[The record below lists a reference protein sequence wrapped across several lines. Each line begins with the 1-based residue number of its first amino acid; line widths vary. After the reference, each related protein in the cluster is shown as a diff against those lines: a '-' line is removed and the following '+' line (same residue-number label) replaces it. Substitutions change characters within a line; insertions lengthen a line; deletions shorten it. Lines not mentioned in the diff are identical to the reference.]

1 MTDLDEALRDDVRML
16 GESLGQTIE
25 SHLGSDFLQRI
36 ERIRHLAKAGR
47 LDAGSDHAALLA
59 ELAELDEDQFLPVA
73 RAFTQFLNLANI
85 AEEFHRVRQHQEQD
99 RPAAEDAFARQLK
112 QLLEAGLDRARIV
125 EAIGRMEVDLV
136 LTAHP
141 TEVNRRTLIRK
152 YNAIT
157 DCLRWMELGDARQR
171 RLDELISQIWHT
183 NEIRQQRPTP
193 IDEAKWGFAVI
204 EGSLWRAVPDYLR
217 KLDRQMQA
225 ALDCRLPLDCAP
237 VRFSSWMGGDRDG
250 NPHVT
255 ADVTREVLLLS
266 RWMAADLYY
275 RDLSDLRSE
284 LSMYQCNQALR
295 DRVGEAAE
303 PYRKLLGELRSRLDQ
318 TRELIRSRLDG
329 EAVSLEHLISE
340 QELLEPL
347 LLCHESLSECGM
359 QMIAGGLLEDVI
371 RRIACFGIGL
381 VKLDIRQNAERHAS
395 VLDALTR
402 FYEMGSYLQWGE
414 PEKQRFLLQELQNR
428 RPLIPRHWDPG
439 EEAIEVL
446 ETCRAIAEADPAS
459 LGTYVISMAS
469 QPSDVLSVI
478 LLMREMGVNHNMRVA
493 PLFETLDDLQQ
504 AHHCIDAL
512 LANPWYRDY
521 IDGHQEVMIG
531 YSDSSKDAGQL
542 AAVWAQYQTQEAL
555 TETCRMK
562 GVHLTL
568 FHGRG
573 GTVGRGGGPTHRAIL
588 AQPPGSVDHTLR
600 ITEQGE
606 VIRFKFGIPEIAQR
620 NLERYTGAVLA
631 ATLAPRP
638 APRGE
643 WRELMD
649 ELAATGF
656 REYRA
661 LVREDSRFVPFFR
674 ACTPERELGKLPLG
688 SRPAKRRA
696 DGGVESLRAIPWVF
710 AWTQIRLMLPAWLG
724 SDSALRGVMEQ
735 GRVDELR
742 RMYREWPF
750 FTSYIDMLEMVL
762 AKSDPEIARY
772 YASRLVPDELQSLGG
787 ELRKRLQATF
797 DLVLQIKQRERL
809 LVDFPLI
816 RRSIDVRNP
825 YIDPLHFLQAELLY
839 RDRNCPDQRLEQ
851 ALMVTMAGISAGMQ
865 NTG

>member
-275 RDLSDLRSE
+275 RDLTDLRSE

-359 QMIAGGLLEDVI
+359 QMIAGGY
-371 RRIACFGIGL
+371 AAG
-381 VKLDIRQNAERHAS
+381 
-395 VLDALTR
+395 
-402 FYEMGSYLQWGE
+402 YYSYKW
-414 PEKQRFLLQELQNR
+414 
-428 RPLIPRHWDPG
+428 
-439 EEAIEVL
+439 AEVL
-446 ETCRAIAEADPAS
+446 SADAFS
-459 LGTYVISMAS
+459 
-469 QPSDVLSVI
+469 
-478 LLMREMGVNHNMRVA
+478 
-493 PLFETLDDLQQ
+493 LFEERGIFDQ
-504 AHHCIDAL
+504 ATGRAFLHNILEQGGSKDAMELFVAFRGREPQIDAL
-512 LANPWYRDY
+512 LR
-521 IDGHQEVMIG
+521 H
-531 YSDSSKDAGQL
+531 S
-542 AAVWAQYQTQEAL
+542 
-555 TETCRMK
+555 
-562 GVHLTL
+562 
-568 FHGRG
+568 
-573 GTVGRGGGPTHRAIL
+573 
-588 AQPPGSVDHTLR
+588 
-600 ITEQGE
+600 
-606 VIRFKFGIPEIAQR
+606 
-620 NLERYTGAVLA
+620 
-631 ATLAPRP
+631 
-638 APRGE
+638 
-643 WRELMD
+643 
-649 ELAATGF
+649 
-656 REYRA
+656 
-661 LVREDSRFVPFFR
+661 
-674 ACTPERELGKLPLG
+674 
-688 SRPAKRRA
+688 
-696 DGGVESLRAIPWVF
+696 
-710 AWTQIRLMLPAWLG
+710 
-724 SDSALRGVMEQ
+724 
-735 GRVDELR
+735 
-742 RMYREWPF
+742 
-750 FTSYIDMLEMVL
+750 
-762 AKSDPEIARY
+762 
-772 YASRLVPDELQSLGG
+772 
-787 ELRKRLQATF
+787 
-797 DLVLQIKQRERL
+797 
-809 LVDFPLI
+809 
-816 RRSIDVRNP
+816 
-825 YIDPLHFLQAELLY
+825 
-839 RDRNCPDQRLEQ
+839 
-851 ALMVTMAGISAGMQ
+851 GISA
-865 NTG
+865 